1 MASERWTRISA
12 RDEDDANQMANRLF
26 ENSSDD
32 EMIEICERL
41 SGEATGDGRWSV
53 VITRWT
59 APTQE
64 ANDGK

>member
-1 MASERWTRISA
+1 MDEHRTRISA

-41 SGEATGDGRWSV
+41 SGEATDEGRWSV
-53 VITRWT
+53 VITRW
-59 APTQE
+59 PTLTTE
-64 ANDGK
+64 VNDG